1 MGLHGVDF
9 VLPFSECVVYM
20 ALSLPDALVLLGRW
34 LQETG
39 YRFTAI
45 TPASHARVNAR
56 SGAGAAR
63 SLRDVFGWSRP
74 FVPGLLPRN
83 ALDWLRSGGLVEESG
98 GLLRSRVRF
107 ASLGRVL
114 YAHSAYPTVEAE
126 AVFFGPDTYRFAALI
141 EAELQSRPL
150 GPGAR
155 ILDIGC
161 GAGPG
166 GMTAALACPAAQPEL
181 LLADI
186 NPRALEFARANA
198 ALAGLAGTSL
208 QQSNLFESL
217 EGRFELIVANPPY
230 LVDAGERTY
239 RHGGGP
245 LGSGLSL
252 RIVQPD
258 AAGARWPADAVHRRA
273 HRRGP
278 RPLPERG
285 GAMLE
290 RAGCPFSYC
299 EIDPDVFGEELDAP
313 AYADTERIA
322 AVALV
327 AAAPGSTGLDSA
339 DAAGRSTPTG
349 NSATNL

>member
-1 MGLHGVDF
+1 
-9 VLPFSECVVYM
+9 M

-74 FVPGLLPRN
+74 FEPGLLPGN

-252 RIVQPD
+252 RIVQGSLTRLAPGGRLVLYT
-258 AAGARWPADAVHRRA
+258 GAPIVEGRDPFLNEVA
-273 HRRGP
+273 P
-278 RPLPERG
+278 
-285 GAMLE
+285 MLE

-327 AAAPGSTGLDSA
+327 AAAPGSAGLDSA

>member
-1 MGLHGVDF
+1 MT
-9 VLPFSECVVYM
+9 
-20 ALSLPDALVLLGRW
+20 LSLPDALVLLGRW
-34 LQETG
+34 LQEAG

-56 SGAGAAR
+56 DSGSAAR

-74 FVPGLLPRN
+74 FEPSLLSGD
-83 ALDWLRSGGLVEESG
+83 ALGWLQSSGLVEESG

-107 ASLGRVL
+107 ASLGSAL
-114 YAHSAYPTVEAE
+114 YAHSAYPTIEAE
-126 AVFFGPDTYRFAALI
+126 AVFFGPDTYRFATLI
-141 EAELQSRPL
+141 EAELQSRPM

-166 GMTAALACPAAQPEL
+166 GITAALACPAVQPEL

-198 ALAGLAGTSL
+198 ALAGLADASL
-208 QQSNLFESL
+208 QQSNLFEAVQ
-217 EGRFELIVANPPY
+217 GRFELIVANPPY

-252 RIVQPD
+252 RIVQGGLTRLAPGGRLVLYT
-258 AAGARWPADAVHRRA
+258 GAPVVEGRDPFLDEVA
-273 HRRGP
+273 
-278 RPLPERG
+278 PL
-285 GAMLE
+285 LE
-290 RAGCPFSYC
+290 QAGCPFSYR
-299 EIDPDVFGEELDAP
+299 EIDPDVFGEELDLP
-313 AYADTERIA
+313 AYANTDRIA

-327 AAAPGSTGLDSA
+327 ATRPARPGQ
-339 DAAGRSTPTG
+339 
-349 NSATNL
+349 